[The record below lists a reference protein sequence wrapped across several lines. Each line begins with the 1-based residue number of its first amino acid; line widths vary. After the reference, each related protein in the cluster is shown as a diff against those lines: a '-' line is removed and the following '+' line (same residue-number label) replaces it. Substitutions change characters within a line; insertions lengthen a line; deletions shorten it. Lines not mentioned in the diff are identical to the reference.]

1 MSILSWANVG
11 LLLWTR
17 LCPGWPEAFGQTMGC
32 ATVVAMILGVAIFSG
47 AKRPRRRA
55 LILMAALI
63 AVPMAGV
70 AERNFSGHATIA
82 TAGNKADGRQ

>member
-1 MSILSWANVG
+1 LVG
-11 LLLWTR
+11 RADSSQALRPGW
-17 LCPGWPEAFGQTMGC
+17 LCPGWPEAFGQTIGC
-32 ATVVAMILGVAIFSG
+32 AVLVIAILGVAIFSG

-70 AERNFSGHATIA
+70 AERNLSGNATIA
-82 TAGNKADGRQ
+82 TSGDKGDLRH